1 MDIKKLNEDQ
11 ILDLNEILKIII
23 PSDQKKGLPGADEI
37 KFLDF
42 LEKFHPY
49 FIEELSKE
57 LSAIHSAAVR
67 KYSRKLI
74 ELNEAELF
82 SFLSELK
89 RANDSLL
96 NEVTLLVYEC
106 YYQHQSVLEI
116 LNINGRA
123 PFPQGH
129 VVVKGDYEL
138 LEPVKKMNKIYKQV
152 K

>member
-89 RANDSLL
+89 SANDSLL
-96 NEVTLLVYEC
+96 NDLTLLVYEC

-116 LNINGRA
+116 LKMTARA
-123 PFPQGH
+123 PFPEGH
-129 VVVKGDYEL
+129 KVMKGDLKL
-138 LEPVKKMNKIYKQV
+138 LDPVIKKGRIYMEV
-152 K
+152 

>member
-1 MDIKKLNEDQ
+1 MDIKKFNEDQ

-23 PSDQKKGLPGADEI
+23 PSAKKKGLPGADEI

-49 FIEELSKE
+49 YIDELSKE
-57 LSAIHSAAVR
+57 LSAIHSAAEK
-67 KYSRKLI
+67 KYSRKII

-89 RANDSLL
+89 SENDSLL
-96 NEVTLLVYEC
+96 NDLTLLVYEC

-123 PFPQGH
+123 PFPKGNE
-129 VVVKGDYEL
+129 VVKGDYEL
-138 LEPVKKMNKIYKQV
+138 LGPVKKMKKIYKQV
-152 K
+152 

>member
-1 MDIKKLNEDQ
+1 MDNKTLNKDQ
-11 ILDLNEILKIII
+11 IFDLNRILKIII
-23 PSDQKKGLPGADEI
+23 PSDKKRGLPGADEI

-57 LSAIHSAAVR
+57 LSAIQSEAER
-67 KYSRKLI
+67 KYSRKI
-74 ELNEAELF
+74 TELNKAELF

-89 RANDSLL
+89 SENDSLL
-96 NEVTLLVYEC
+96 NDLTLLVYEC
-106 YYQHQSVLEI
+106 YYQHPSVLEI

-129 VVVKGDYEL
+129 EVVKGDYEL
-138 LEPVKKMNKIYKQV
+138 LGPVKKMKKIYKQV
-152 K
+152 

>member
-1 MDIKKLNEDQ
+1 MDIKKFNEDQ

-23 PSDQKKGLPGADEI
+23 PFDQKKGLPGADKI

-57 LSAIHSAAVR
+57 LSAIQSAAER
-67 KYSRKLI
+67 KYSRKII

-89 RANDSLL
+89 SENDSLL
-96 NEVTLLVYEC
+96 NDLTLLVYEC
-106 YYQHQSVLEI
+106 YYQHQSC
-116 LNINGRA
+116 
-123 PFPQGH
+123 
-129 VVVKGDYEL
+129 L
-138 LEPVKKMNKIYKQV
+138 LYTSPSPRDGLLSRMPSSA
-152 K
+152 

>member
-57 LSAIHSAAVR
+57 LSAIHSAAER
-67 KYSRKLI
+67 KYSRKII

-96 NEVTLLVYEC
+96 NDLTLLVYEC
-106 YYQHQSVLEI
+106 YYQYQPVLDN

-123 PFPQGH
+123 PFPEGH
-129 VVVKGDYEL
+129 KVVKGDFEL
-138 LEPVKKMNKIYKQV
+138 LRPVKNMKKIYKQV
-152 K
+152 

>member
-1 MDIKKLNEDQ
+1 MDIKKFNEDQ

-57 LSAIHSAAVR
+57 LSAIHSAAER
-67 KYSRKLI
+67 KYSRKII
-74 ELNEAELF
+74 ELNEVELF

-96 NEVTLLVYEC
+96 NDLTLLIYEC

-116 LNINGRA
+116 LKMAARA
-123 PFPQGH
+123 PFPEGH
-129 VVVKGDYEL
+129 KVIKGDLKL
-138 LEPVKKMNKIYKQV
+138 LDPVIKKGRIYMEV
-152 K
+152 

>member
-57 LSAIHSAAVR
+57 LSAIQSAAER
-67 KYSRKLI
+67 KYSRKII

-89 RANDSLL
+89 SENDSLL
-96 NEVTLLVYEC
+96 NDLTLLVYEC

-129 VVVKGDYEL
+129 KVMKGDLKL
-138 LEPVKKMNKIYKQV
+138 LDPVIKKGRIYFEV
-152 K
+152 

>member
-1 MDIKKLNEDQ
+1 MDIKKFNEDQ

-23 PSDQKKGLPGADEI
+23 PFDQKKGLPGADEI

-57 LSAIHSAAVR
+57 LSAIHSAAER
-67 KYSRKLI
+67 KYSRKII

-89 RANDSLL
+89 SENDSLL
-96 NEVTLLVYEC
+96 NDLTLLVYEC

-123 PFPQGH
+123 PFPKGH
-129 VVVKGDYEL
+129 EVVKGDYEL
-138 LEPVKKMNKIYKQV
+138 LESVKQMKKIYKQV
-152 K
+152 

>member
-11 ILDLNEILKIII
+11 ILDLNKILKIII

-49 FIEELSKE
+49 FIEELSRE
-57 LSAIHSAAVR
+57 LSVIHSAAEK
-67 KYSRKLI
+67 KYLRSMI
-74 ELNEAELF
+74 ELNEAEQF

-96 NEVTLLVYEC
+96 NELTLLVYEC

-123 PFPQGH
+123 PFPLGH
-129 VVVKGDYEL
+129 EVVKGDYKL
-138 LEPVKKMNKIYKQV
+138 LGPVKKMKKIYKQP
-152 K
+152 

>member
-1 MDIKKLNEDQ
+1 MDIKKFNEDQ
-11 ILDLNEILKIII
+11 ILDLNKILKTII
-23 PSDQKKGLPGADEI
+23 PPDQIKGLPGADEI
-37 KFLDF
+37 KFIEF
-42 LEKFHPY
+42 IEKFHPY

-57 LSAIHSAAVR
+57 LIAIQSSAER
-67 KYSRKLI
+67 KYSRKI
-74 ELNEAELF
+74 VDLNEAELF

-129 VVVKGDYEL
+129 EVVKGDYEL
-138 LEPVKKMNKIYKQV
+138 LGPVKKMNKIYKQV

>member
-1 MDIKKLNEDQ
+1 MYIKKFNKDQ

-23 PSDQKKGLPGADEI
+23 PFDQKKGLPGADEI
-37 KFLDF
+37 KILDF

-57 LSAIHSAAVR
+57 LSAIHSAAER
-67 KYSRKLI
+67 KYSRKII
-74 ELNEAELF
+74 ELNEAELH

-89 RANDSLL
+89 SENDSLL
-96 NEVTLLVYEC
+96 NDLTLLVYEC
-106 YYQHQSVLEI
+106 YYKHQSVLEI

-129 VVVKGDYEL
+129 EVVKGDYEL
-138 LEPVKKMNKIYKQV
+138 LGPVKNMKKIYKQV
-152 K
+152 

>member
-57 LSAIHSAAVR
+57 LSVIHSAAER
-67 KYSRKLI
+67 IYSRKIIDLS
-74 ELNEAELF
+74 EAEL
-82 SFLSELK
+82 LSLI
-89 RANDSLL
+89 
-96 NEVTLLVYEC
+96 
-106 YYQHQSVLEI
+106 HI
-116 LNINGRA
+116 
-123 PFPQGH
+123 
-129 VVVKGDYEL
+129 
-138 LEPVKKMNKIYKQV
+138 
-152 K
+152 